1 MGDSM
6 FVLSPSLAQYQ
17 IKCIQI
23 VGIYC
28 SKTTQ
33 WTTVNMSDKAV
44 FYWPTLNTSVIFQ
57 VCQRKCLLP
66 SVHPRTTDAA
76 VA

>member
-44 FYWPTLNTSVIFQ
+44 FY
-57 VCQRKCLLP
+57 
-66 SVHPRTTDAA
+66 
-76 VA
+76 

>member
-1 MGDSM
+1 MGESV

-17 IKCIQI
+17 IKFIQI

-28 SKTTQ
+28 RKTTQ

-44 FYWPTLNTSVIFQ
+44 FYWPTL
-57 VCQRKCLLP
+57 
-66 SVHPRTTDAA
+66 
-76 VA
+76 